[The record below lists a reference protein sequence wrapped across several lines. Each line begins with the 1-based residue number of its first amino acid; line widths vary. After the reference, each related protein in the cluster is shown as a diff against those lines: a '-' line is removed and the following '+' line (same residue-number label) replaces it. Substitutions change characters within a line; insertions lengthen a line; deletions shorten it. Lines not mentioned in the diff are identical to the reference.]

1 MVSHEM
7 SEVWTIALACGIPST
22 VTGLLVGWFVK
33 RQNDRDKAREEINV
47 LLIQG
52 VGASISLGEATA
64 IALRDGKTNGE
75 TKDALKYAMDAKHN
89 ITNFLNRKAVEH
101 IY

>member
-1 MVSHEM
+1 MVQLWGI
-7 SEVWTIALACGIPST
+7 VLAAGIPST
-22 VTGLLVGWFVK
+22 VTGLLVGWLVK
-33 RQNDRDKAREEINV
+33 RQNDRDKAREEINI

-52 VGASISLGEATA
+52 VGASISLGEAAA

-75 TKDALKYAMDAKHN
+75 TKAALKYAMDTKHN
-89 ITNFLNRKAVEH
+89 ITNFLTRKGVEH

>member
-1 MVSHEM
+1 MVEILS
-7 SEVWTIALACGIPST
+7 IAIAAGVPST
-22 VTGLLVGWFVK
+22 ATGLLVGWLVK
-33 RQNDRDKAREEINV
+33 RQNGRDKAREEINI

-52 VGASISLGEATA
+52 VDASICLGEATA

-75 TKDALKYAMDAKHN
+75 TKDALKYAANAKHN
-89 ITNFLNRKAVEH
+89 ITNFLTKQGVKS